1 MAQAIIRSVID
12 FKRDPWPR
20 VSDTAKDLVRK
31 MLEPDPKKR
40 LSAAE
45 VLGMCLLF
53 TSALPKSIA
62 YGLLFAE
69 HPWIQNAKKAPNV
82 SLGETVKARLKQF
95 SVMNKLKKR
104 ALRVVTPFSLVSLVL
119 FILKT
124 ETSFH
129 FFSGDSRTFISR
141 GSSWNKGSV

>member
-20 VSDTAKDLVRK
+20 VSDTAKDLVRR

-53 TSALPKSIA
+53 TSVLPKSITYEILICRA
-62 YGLLFAE
+62 SLDTKCKEGSKCFPRRDCE
-69 HPWIQNAKKAPNV
+69 SKAQ
-82 SLGETVKARLKQF
+82 TVFCYEQAQ
-95 SVMNKLKKR
+95 
-104 ALRVVTPFSLVSLVL
+104 
-119 FILKT
+119 
-124 ETSFH
+124 ETS
-129 FFSGDSRTFISR
+129 STG
-141 GSSWNKGSV
+141 K